1 MSMQQT
7 IDETNRRRCK
17 QMAYN
22 KAHHLVPRPIVKPIE
37 SNELVEMQRQRMAAK
52 EGNISPVAMKVSS
65 YNTTYYAANGE
76 TAIAA
81 EPSATYGKANEETI
95 EQKKVRVPW
104 LVQRQYRLQIHKA
117 RHRQHHADCKMGK
130 ELRIH

>member
-1 MSMQQT
+1 MQQT

-95 EQKKVRVPW
+95 EQKKVR
-104 LVQRQYRLQIHKA
+104 LQKEMKKA
-117 RHRQHHADCKMGK
+117 AAAFDFITAAQLRD
-130 ELRIH
+130 ELLALDKK